1 MTLCLFMAAGAII
14 YKVGGQSF
22 TDLRDIFRKMP
33 VTMGAFMVGA
43 LSMIGVPPTA
53 GFFSKWYLILGGIQ
67 TGHWEFVVALLFSS
81 LVNAVLFFRIIEIGY
96 FQSSDNGS
104 VNEAPLSM
112 LVPLVLVA
120 LSLVVVGIYSGDI
133 VTTII
138 QHAVPA
144 GI

>member
-1 MTLCLFMAAGAII
+1 MAAGAII
-14 YKVGGQSF
+14 YKVGGQQL
-22 TDLRDIFRKMP
+22 TDLKGIFHKMP
-33 VTMGAFMVGA
+33 VTMTAFMVGA

-67 TGHWEFVVALLFSS
+67 AARWEFVGALLFSS

-96 FQSSDNGS
+96 FEAPEDKG

-112 LVPLVLVA
+112 LAPLVVTA
-120 LSLVVVGIYSGDI
+120 ISLIVVGIYSGDI
-133 VTTII
+133 VSTVI
-138 QHAVPA
+138 QYAVPE